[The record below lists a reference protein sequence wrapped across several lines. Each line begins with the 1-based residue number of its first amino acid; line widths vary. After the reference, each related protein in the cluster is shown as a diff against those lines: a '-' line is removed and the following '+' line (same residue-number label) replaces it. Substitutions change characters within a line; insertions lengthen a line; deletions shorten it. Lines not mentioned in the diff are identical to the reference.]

1 LRTTATV
8 EDVMTREVV
17 TTGPATPF
25 KDLIELLSA
34 HSISAVPVMDGDGQL
49 IGVVSETDLLC
60 RQEHQDDPGH
70 TGPSFFAGHA
80 TREHWRKAA
89 ALTAA
94 EVMTSPP
101 LTTTPE
107 TALSVAAGLLAQA
120 GVRRLFVV
128 DKGKLV
134 GVLARRDVLSTF
146 LRTDGDIRAEINDA
160 VFDHALH
167 ANRNNVLAT
176 VEHGVVLL
184 TGRLEYEA
192 DVATAERR
200 VESIPGVVEVKN
212 RMDYVWNGLGAHT
225 AN

>member
-1 LRTTATV
+1 MRTTATV

-17 TTGPATPF
+17 TVNPATPF
-25 KDLIELLSA
+25 KDLIEVLSA
-34 HSISAVPVMDGDGQL
+34 HSISAVPVVDGHGAL
-49 IGVVSETDLLC
+49 VGVVSEADLLC
-60 RQEHQDDPGH
+60 RQEHQDDTAGS
-70 TGPSFFAGHA
+70 GPSFFAGRK
-80 TREHWRKAA
+80 TREHWRKASA
-89 ALTAA
+89 QTAA
-94 EVMTSPP
+94 GAMTSPP

-107 TALSVAAGLLAQA
+107 TALSTAAGLLAQA
-120 GVRRLFVV
+120 GIRRLFVV
-128 DKGKLV
+128 AEGKLV

-146 LRTDGDIRAEINDA
+146 LRADGDIRAEINEA

-200 VESIPGVVEVKN
+200 VESIPGVVEVRN
-212 RMDYVWNGLGAHT
+212 RMDYVWNGQGVQVPV
-225 AN
+225 